1 LTGPLIRQAELVH
14 VSRFT
19 ALGEMASALAH
30 ELNQPLSAIANY
42 LKGSHRLLEDKKDA
56 DSVQVREAVRKAAE
70 QSLRAGQIIR
80 RLREFVARGETERQ
94 VESVRKIIEEASAL
108 ALVGAKELGVK
119 VRFNFQSA
127 LDLVMADR
135 VQIQQVMLNLLR
147 NALDAM
153 GQAERRNLIVSTRLL
168 GDDMVEVAV
177 ADTGG
182 GIAPEIAE
190 KLFQPFVT
198 TKSQGMGIG
207 LSISRSIIE
216 NHGGR
221 IMVESNPDGGTTFR
235 FTLRGV
241 KAEEVLR

>member
-1 LTGPLIRQAELVH
+1 L
-14 VSRFT
+14 
-19 ALGEMASALAH
+19 AL
-30 ELNQPLSAIANY
+30 
-42 LKGSHRLLEDKKDA
+42 
-56 DSVQVREAVRKAAE
+56 VREGVGKAAE

-119 VRFNFQSA
+119 VRFNFESA
-127 LDLVMADR
+127 MDLVMADR
-135 VQIQQVMLNLLR
+135 VQIQQVMLNLMR

-153 GQAERRNLIVSTRLL
+153 GQAQRRNLLVSTRLL

-182 GIAPEIAE
+182 GIAPEIADR
-190 KLFQPFVT
+190 LFQPFIT
-198 TKSQGMGIG
+198 TKPQGMGIG

-216 NHGGR
+216 GHGGR
-221 IMVESNPDGGTTFR
+221 IMVESNPNGGTIFR

-241 KAEEVLR
+241 KGEEAPG